1 MIKKIDKYIIK
12 KYLSTFFFTML
23 IFSMISVIIDFSNNI
38 EDFIEEDVTIYQ
50 IVFEY
55 YLNWMLWING
65 LLIPL
70 YALIAVIFF
79 TSRMAYD
86 SEIISIFNAGVS
98 FRRLM
103 VPYLMAGGFI
113 TILHLLGNHYFIPI
127 GNKIHYDFQHQYIWK
142 HNDKG
147 KTSDVHLFIG
157 PETTAY
163 IKYYRKQDSTARDVK
178 IERYQDHSL
187 VYILKARLAEWQG
200 PPNHW
205 KLKDY
210 EIRTFDGLKET
221 IVLGKKEE
229 MDTTINITP
238 ADFVEYI
245 NQQEMLPTFQL
256 MDYIDTQERR
266 GINNTKRYR
275 VELHRRTS
283 EPFTILI
290 LTIIGMAIAARKVRG
305 GIGLHLAV
313 GVGLGASYIFLS
325 KFSATFA
332 TNESLP
338 PIIGVWFPNIVFAII
353 AIWLVSKAQ
362 K

>member
-1 MIKKIDKYIIK
+1 MIKKLDKYIIK
-12 KYLSTFFFTML
+12 KYLSSFFFTML

-38 EDFIEEDVTIYQ
+38 EDFIEEDVTISQ
-50 IVFEY
+50 IVFDY

-79 TSRMAYD
+79 TSRMAYN
-86 SEIISIFNAGVS
+86 SEIISILNAGVS

-103 VPYLMAGGFI
+103 VPYLLAAGFI
-113 TILHLLGNHYFIPI
+113 MVLHLLGNHYFIPI
-127 GNKIHYDFQHQYIWK
+127 GNEIHYNFQHQYIWK

-147 KTSDVHLFIG
+147 KTSNVHLFIG
-157 PETTAY
+157 EETAAY
-163 IKYYRKQDSTARDVK
+163 IKHYRKQDSTARDLR
-178 IERYQDHSL
+178 IERYKDNEL
-187 VYILKARLAEWQG
+187 VYLLKAKIAEWQK

-205 KLKDY
+205 KLRNY

-221 IVLGKKEE
+221 LKLGAKEE
-229 MDTTINITP
+229 IDTTINITP
-238 ADFVEYI
+238 GDFVEYV
-245 NQQEMLPTFQL
+245 NQQEMMPTFQL
-256 MDYIDTQERR
+256 MNYISAQENR

-275 VELHRRTS
+275 VELHRRTA
-283 EPFTILI
+283 EPFTVLI
-290 LTIIGMAIAARKVRG
+290 LTIIGMTIAARKVRG
-305 GIGLHLAV
+305 GIGFHLAI
-313 GVGLGASYIFLS
+313 GVGLGACYIFLS

-338 PIIGVWFPNIVFAII
+338 PMIGVWFPNVVFGII
-353 AIWLVSKAQ
+353 AVWLISKAQ